1 MRKGVRAW
9 VGALCI
15 LGIWSVAAGLEPPL
29 AKNPMAREYEI
40 TVDATAITPSKA
52 WSIPGVTE
60 PLQSMHAPLTGKVKT
75 LKTRPGR
82 YMFMT
87 TNFSFR
93 FMVDLDGKLDYDKAH
108 DECVEG
114 RGTTKL
120 VVKCRFLGY

>member
-1 MRKGVRAW
+1 
-9 VGALCI
+9 
-15 LGIWSVAAGLEPPL
+15 
-29 AKNPMAREYEI
+29 
-40 TVDATAITPSKA
+40 
-52 WSIPGVTE
+52 
-60 PLQSMHAPLTGKVKT
+60 MHAPLTGKVKT

-114 RGTTKL
+114 RGTMKL

>member
-1 MRKGVRAW
+1 MRRVRAW
-9 VGALCI
+9 VVAMCI
-15 LGIWSVAAGLEPPL
+15 LGACGASAAL
-29 AKNPMAREYEI
+29 AQSAPQKNPMAIEHDI

-60 PLQSMHAPLTGKVKT
+60 PLQSLHAPLTGKVKT
-75 LKTRPGR
+75 VKIRPGR

-108 DECVEG
+108 DECVDG
-114 RGTTKL
+114 RGSTNL
-120 VVKCRFLGY
+120 LVKCRFIGY